1 MNSSLRI
8 ILFLLTP
15 LIAHA
20 ASLQVTMS
28 SQFLARGEQAIVEVQ
43 LEEIEPPE
51 TLRMPS
57 IPGVSIQAR
66 GFGGPSSI
74 MLPGR
79 KYGYVYQFVLTT
91 FEPGKHKI
99 PAISLR
105 VGSQTYDSEP
115 VEFEVF
121 DANQISFSELRI
133 GTDTIPYAAF
143 FRAAK
148 TEPYAGEIV
157 PVEMKIYFP
166 ANIRI
171 EEWGIPD
178 FDRSNVTAWRFEPR
192 PQLGSAIML
201 GTNYQCVSYPSTMA
215 AIKDGPFSIGPAKI
229 RLISVQN
236 VIGQFGFEQ
245 NAIPLN
251 IEAAA
256 IKLNAR
262 ALPPGAP
269 EGFVNAVGS
278 FTLDATIDQ
287 NEVREGDPLNI
298 DLRISG
304 RGNIDSI
311 APPVLSDPEGWKLY
325 DATRSEM
332 GEERRQLR
340 GTVTFKQFMRPTARQ
355 TMVPP
360 FRMVYFDPD
369 AAAYK
374 ILSSSPI
381 PLKVLPST
389 NSGTVTGAIAP
400 IPMAADLP
408 VEKMTDILG
417 VIQGAALLRDASA
430 TPLPYLWH
438 LAPLIIVLTLAFSIF
453 YRHYWP
459 RWQATPEQKER
470 RSAWKTLEQAPED
483 QASFLRQAGRFIE
496 VWLPRSADDEQLR
509 EILRERDESC
519 FLPSSST
526 TPLPRARR
534 QEILRILR
542 KAAFCLAAM
551 LLIGGTH
558 LQAEETPAAAA
569 DAATAYQQGKYKDAV
584 AAWLASGPYE
594 QLSAATLY
602 NIGNACYRA
611 GSQGHAALYY
621 RRALM
626 ADPTLEEARQNLR
639 FLERKFGA
647 LTIKRPNY
655 QFALTRVPESWF
667 RNLLYG
673 SVWCIAISVL
683 IFPAT
688 ARGSRLRIAA
698 LAGLLV
704 CPILAI
710 GSALAQYYY
719 PDDSMFA
726 PYSEQAVVIADKT
739 TVFSDA
745 SRTSGQ
751 VIEVPA
757 GSLCRIIRRSDRW
770 VYIAFASQT
779 RGWVPD
785 DRIDTLVPTTPPQ
798 VPDFSPPKEK
808 KGSSA

>member
-1 MNSSLRI
+1 MNALLRLTLL
-8 ILFLLTP
+8 ILSPLL
-15 LIAHA
+15 AQA

-28 SQFLARGEQAIVEVQ
+28 SQFLARGEQAVVEVQ

-51 TLRMPS
+51 TLRMPA
-57 IPGVSIQAR
+57 IPGVSLQSR
-66 GFGGPSSI
+66 GFGGPNSI
-74 MLPGR
+74 ILPGR
-79 KYGYVYQFVLTT
+79 KLGYVYQFVLSS

-99 PAISLR
+99 PALSLR
-105 VGSQTYDSEP
+105 VGSQTYESEP

-121 DANQISFSELRI
+121 DANQISFSELRL
-133 GTDTIPYAAF
+133 GNETIPYAAF

-148 TEPYAGEIV
+148 NDPFVGEIV

-192 PQLGSAIML
+192 LQLGSAIML

-236 VIGQFGFEQ
+236 VLGQFGFEQ

-251 IEAAA
+251 IQAEA
-256 IKLNAR
+256 INLTAR
-262 ALPPGAP
+262 ALPAGAP
-269 EGFVNAVGS
+269 EGFVNAVGA
-278 FTLDATIDQ
+278 FTLEGKLEQD
-287 NEVREGDPLNI
+287 EVREGDPINV
-298 DLRISG
+298 DLRVSG

-311 APPVLSDPEGWKLY
+311 APPVLSDAEGWKLY
-325 DATRSEM
+325 EATRSEL

-340 GTVTFKQFMRPTARQ
+340 GSVSFKQFMRPTARQ
-355 TMVPP
+355 TIVPP
-360 FRMVYFDPD
+360 FRLVYFDPD
-369 AAAYK
+369 ASAYK
-374 ILSSSPI
+374 ILSTSPM

-389 NSGTVTGAIAP
+389 NSGSGVGAITP

-417 VIQGAALLRDASA
+417 VIQGQALLRESSA
-430 TPLPYLWH
+430 IALPYLWH
-438 LAPLIIVLTLAFSIF
+438 LVPLVVVLTLAFAIF
-453 YRHYWP
+453 HRHFWP
-459 RWQATPEQKER
+459 RWQATPEQQER
-470 RSAWKTLEQAPED
+470 RAAWKTLEQAPQD
-483 QASFLRQAGRFIE
+483 QAAFLRHAGRFIE
-496 VWLPRSADDEQLR
+496 LWLPRQADDERIR

-519 FLPSSST
+519 FLPASSST
-526 TPLPRARR
+526 PMPRARR
-534 QEILRILR
+534 QEILRTLR
-542 KAAFCLAAM
+542 KSAFCLAA
-551 LLIGGTH
+551 LLLACGSSLHG
-558 LQAEETPAAAA
+558 AETPAATV

-584 AAWLASGPYE
+584 AGWLAAGPYE

-647 LTIKRPNY
+647 LTIKRPDY
-655 QFALTRVPESWF
+655 QYALTRVPESWF
-667 RNLLYG
+667 RNLLIG
-673 SVWCIAISVL
+673 SLWVIAISIL
-683 IFPAT
+683 MFPAT
-688 ARGSRLRIAA
+688 QRGSRLRIAA
-698 LAGLLV
+698 LAGLMI
-704 CPILAI
+704 CPILAL
-710 GSALAQYYY
+710 GGALAQYYY
-719 PDDSMFA
+719 PDDSIFA

-739 TVFSDA
+739 TVFADA

-770 VYIAFASQT
+770 VYIAFASKT

-785 DRIDTLVPTTPPQ
+785 DRIEPLVPTSPPQ
-798 VPDFSPPKEK
+798 VPSFSAPKEN
-808 KGSSA
+808 KGPSA